1 MASVWSFTLSI
12 AHCEVVCSLSL
23 VKAEEEASALH
34 TPQFW
39 RGEKGTWPQR
49 RDRNSRGFILFA
61 LVIWLA
67 GALLST
73 GDDGGLLRGCAGRN
87 HGACCDIQAA
97 VSSRGHGEGR
107 SDGKNEGESEWRV
120 EVARKKRNILKF

>member
-87 HGACCDIQAA
+87 LGAVVMLQQ
-97 VSSRGHGEGR
+97 SWTWRRGVGP
-107 SDGKNEGESEWRV
+107 
-120 EVARKKRNILKF
+120 RNCVGGGGDKEEEKIRRLRN

>member
-1 MASVWSFTLSI
+1 
-12 AHCEVVCSLSL
+12 
-23 VKAEEEASALH
+23 LH

-97 VSSRGHGEGR
+97 VSSRGLNMERVLAVRVGTGR
-107 SDGKNEGESEWRV
+107 WRWQ
-120 EVARKKRNILKF
+120 ERRELNFNRLRNCS